1 MTEPQRV
8 GDLEVY
14 QDLRFQERE
23 WTVQRVGWALML
35 LVILLALLGLFGTG
49 PISTGSAEADDGAI
63 AAGYERFVRHD
74 GRTTLTLEV
83 DGSQAQDGE
92 IQVWVSRDYI
102 DAMQVEQIA
111 PSPSD
116 TVAADDRLV
125 YTFPID
131 DPSSTLTVAFS
142 LAPQDMLRLSGEA
155 GIPDGPTISWNQ
167 FSYP

>member
-8 GDLEVY
+8 GDLEIY

-23 WTVQRVGWALML
+23 WTVQRVGWAIML

-49 PISTGSAEADDGAI
+49 PISTGNADAGDGAI

-102 DAMQVEQIA
+102 DAMQVEQISPQ
-111 PSPSD
+111 PSE
-116 TVAADDRLV
+116 TIAADDRLV

-131 DPSSTLTVAFS
+131 DTASSLSVSFS
-142 LAPQDMLRLSGEA
+142 LRPQDMLRLSGEA
-155 GIPDGPTISWNQ
+155 GVPDGPTVSWNQ